1 MWISTEF
8 KLSVVSMLSL
18 ERGTVRGTQYVIGLC
33 LETTV
38 HIILAHLGEERTSS
52 IHVGYKTCMLNT
64 VVHSLLAVI
73 VKTASLRTSIL

>member
-1 MWISTEF
+1 M
-8 KLSVVSMLSL
+8 
-18 ERGTVRGTQYVIGLC
+18 IGLC

-52 IHVGYKTCMLNT
+52 IHVGCKTCVLNT

-73 VKTASLRTSIL
+73 VKTALLRTSIL